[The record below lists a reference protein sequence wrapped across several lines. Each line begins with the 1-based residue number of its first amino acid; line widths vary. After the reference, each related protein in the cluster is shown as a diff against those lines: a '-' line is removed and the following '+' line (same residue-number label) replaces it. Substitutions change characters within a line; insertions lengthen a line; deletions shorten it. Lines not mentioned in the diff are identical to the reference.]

1 MSARNQRPPMVDT
14 AMKGAFLAALH
25 AWAARHPNNTTTE
38 IAIPTGR
45 VESAELVR
53 VLRALG
59 LLDRRPS

>member
-1 MSARNQRPPMVDT
+1 MVDT